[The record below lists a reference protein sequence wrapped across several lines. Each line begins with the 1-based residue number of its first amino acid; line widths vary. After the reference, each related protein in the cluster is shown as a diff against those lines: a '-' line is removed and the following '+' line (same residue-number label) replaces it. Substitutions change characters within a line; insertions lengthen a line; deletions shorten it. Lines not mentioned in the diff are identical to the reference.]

1 MKKTKCL
8 IFLVF
13 VLLAGCSIGPKYER
27 PEMEIPCEWHSAP
40 CEEVCEGS
48 LDCFV
53 WWEQLQDPML
63 QWLIERAS
71 EQNLDLHIAATR
83 VLAARAEIKGKRG
96 DLYPHID
103 LSNNYDH
110 VYYSKDALFNG
121 VLGKDCCHGKRSVD
135 FFELGF
141 DAEWEIDL
149 FGMTSHE
156 IAALKAQEEASQETL
171 CDVWITLS
179 AEVGRNY
186 IQLRGLQQRL
196 AILERTICTQRET
209 LELTTDLLSRGV
221 VGDVDVSRSE
231 AALHTL
237 AAQKPLMELAINKPI
252 YRLSILLG
260 YAPGELYDILA
271 VPEAPPC
278 LPCENPITVPSDLLR
293 RRPDIRRAERELA
306 AATERI
312 GAAIAALFP
321 RFSLRGFIGDIST
334 HIGSLFNPAA
344 ATWIA
349 GPQILLPIF
358 NSKLIL
364 QDIDYNKNATQ
375 KAIYEYQ
382 KTILEALEETENAIA
397 SFNFEKERNRLLHE
411 ARKSNEV
418 SHQLT
423 QQLYEKGIKD
433 RLAVLEAER
442 ELLTAEDV
450 SVQSNIDMLMHYIAL
465 YKALGGSWQ

>member
-1 MKKTKCL
+1 
-8 IFLVF
+8 
-13 VLLAGCSIGPKYER
+13 
-27 PEMEIPCEWHSAP
+27 
-40 CEEVCEGS
+40 
-48 LDCFV
+48 
-53 WWEQLQDPML
+53 ML

-83 VLAARAEIKGKRG
+83 VLAARSEIKGKRA
-96 DLYPHID
+96 DLYPHVD
-103 LSNNYDH
+103 LTNNYDH

-149 FGMTSHE
+149 FGMTSRE
-156 IAALKAQEEASQETL
+156 IAALKAQEEASQESL

-186 IQLRGLQQRL
+186 IQLRGLQQRME
-196 AILERTICTQRET
+196 ILKKSIEAQRTSV
-209 LELTTDLLSRGV
+209 ELTKDLLSRGN
-221 VGDVDVSRSE
+221 VGDVDVSRAE
-231 AALHTL
+231 VALNTH
-237 AAQKPLMELAINKPI
+237 AAQKPLMELSINKAI

-260 YAPGELYDILA
+260 YAPGELYDALS
-271 VPEAPPC
+271 VPEKPPC

-312 GAAIAALFP
+312 GAAIAALYP

-334 HIGSLFNPAA
+334 HIGLLFNPAA
-344 ATWIA
+344 ATWMG

-358 NSKLIL
+358 NSKLL
-364 QDIDYNKNATQ
+364 VQDVDYNKNATQ
-375 KAIYEYQ
+375 RAIYEYQ
-382 KTILEALEETENAIA
+382 KTVLEALEETENAIA
-397 SFNFEKERNRLLHE
+397 SFHFERERNRLLSS
-411 ARKSNEV
+411 ARNSNEV
-418 SHQLT
+418 AYQLT

-433 RLAVLEAER
+433 KLAVLEAER
-442 ELLTAEDV
+442 ELLSAEDV
-450 SVQSNIDMLMHYIAL
+450 SIQSNIDLLMHYIAL